1 MKKYDKVRKTGMSS
15 EEVALALGI
24 IPLISLELVKE
35 G

>member
-1 MKKYDKVRKTGMSS
+1 MKKYDKVRKTGLCS